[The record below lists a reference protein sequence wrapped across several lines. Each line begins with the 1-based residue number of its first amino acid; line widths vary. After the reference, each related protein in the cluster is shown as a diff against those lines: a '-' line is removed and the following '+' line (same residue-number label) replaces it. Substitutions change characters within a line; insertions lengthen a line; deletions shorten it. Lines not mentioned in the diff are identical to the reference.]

1 MKITDLV
8 LKITACVMTAAAVI
22 CLVMANMEKISAC
35 LDGLFAKLQEKKSSL
50 CKCCCQTECYDDE
63 FEDWDV

>member
-8 LKITACVMTAAAVI
+8 LKITACVLAAAAVI
-22 CLVMANMEKISAC
+22 CLVMANMEKISSC
-35 LDGLFAKLQEKKSSL
+35 LDCLFTKLQEKKSSL
-50 CKCCCQTECYDDE
+50 CKCCRQSEDWEDE

>member
-8 LKITACVMTAAAVI
+8 LKITACVLVAAAVI

-35 LDGLFAKLQEKKSSL
+35 LDGLFAKLREKKASL
-50 CKCCCQTECYDDE
+50 CKCCCQAECYDDE